1 MDETGFEILLG
12 VLGIVAAVV
21 ITTAWWW
28 RRSQQKAEIA
38 QTWPETAAT
47 IESGRLEPVKQS
59 RASLPTFAF
68 SYHVNGEYYSGRF
81 GLIPGDTSSEALI
94 QRLVG
99 RKLQIRFNPEQPEVW
114 FLAEERIEGCKVE
127 QELDPHLIDLS
138 PRD

>member
-12 VLGIVAAVV
+12 ALGIVAAIIIAMV
-21 ITTAWWW
+21 WWW
-28 RRSQQKAEIA
+28 RQSQQSVEIA
-38 QTWPETAAT
+38 KTWPETEAT

-59 RASLPTFAF
+59 RARLPTFAF
-68 SYHVNGEYYSGRF
+68 SYHVGGAYYSGRF

-99 RKLQIRFNPEQPEVW
+99 RKLQIRFNPGQPEVW

-127 QELDPHLIDLS
+127 QELGPHLINLS